1 MRPRYKVR
9 YRPPDSDYEYCKFFN
24 DLMSAQQFRLES
36 GGTLYELQPYSQNG
50 MIYYQWKGL

>member
-9 YRPPDSDYEYCKFFN
+9 YRPPDSDYEYCKYFN
-24 DLMSAQQFRLES
+24 DILSAKQFRLES

-50 MIYYQWKGL
+50 MIYYQWKGI